1 MDTETTFN
9 ELLARHGA
17 LINKV
22 CYFYATDVN
31 DFKDLRQ
38 EAWLNIWRSADKFRG
53 DCATTTWIYRIT
65 LNSCV
70 SFARRNK
77 RRKAE
82 PIGDHPELIADNT
95 DKAGLIRELY
105 ELVNRLDDM
114 DKALILMWLDGFDY
128 ATIAQ
133 VAGLNKTT
141 VGTRLH
147 RIKNKLVEL
156 SKE

>member
-1 MDTETTFN
+1 M
-9 ELLARHGA
+9 
-17 LINKV
+17 
-22 CYFYATDVN
+22 
-31 DFKDLRQ
+31 
-38 EAWLNIWRSADKFRG
+38 
-53 DCATTTWIYRIT
+53 
-65 LNSCV
+65 
-70 SFARRNK
+70 
-77 RRKAE
+77 
-82 PIGDHPELIADNT
+82 IADNT